1 MKDLWAPWRKEF
13 ILGPKIEGC
22 IFCKLPKQKKDRDNL
37 ILFRG
42 KHHFIILNRFPYNNG
57 HLMVVPYRHTKD
69 MSRLKDPENAEM
81 LRLSALSIKALE
93 KTMFPQGHNLGI
105 NLGAAG
111 GAGIR
116 DHLHLHVVPR
126 WTGDTNWMPVLDE
139 TKVMIEYLWETY
151 DRLKPMLEKLAK
163 KRRSS

>member
-1 MKDLWAPWRKEF
+1 MKNIWAPWRKEF
-13 ILGPKIEGC
+13 ILGAKTKGC
-22 IFCKLPKQKKDRDNL
+22 IFCQLPRKKDDRHNL

-42 KHHFIILNRFPYNNG
+42 KYSYIILNRFPYNNG
-57 HLMVVPYRHTKD
+57 HLMVVPFRHTKD
-69 MSRLKDPENAEM
+69 LSKLSDKENAEIF
-81 LRLSALSIKALE
+81 RLASLSVKSLE

-126 WTGDTNWMPVLDE
+126 WVGDTNWMPVLDK
-139 TKVMIEYLWETY
+139 TKVMIEYLEETY
-151 DRLKPMLEKLAK
+151 DRLAPVILHLSK
-163 KRRSS
+163 KISR

>member
-42 KHHFIILNRFPYNNG
+42 KHNFIILNRFPYNNG

-81 LRLSALSIKALE
+81 LIALE
-93 KTMFPQGHNLGI
+93 DEFQAH
-105 NLGAAG
+105 
-111 GAGIR
+111 
-116 DHLHLHVVPR
+116 DVPGR
-126 WTGDTNWMPVLDE
+126 HF
-139 TKVMIEYLWETY
+139 
-151 DRLKPMLEKLAK
+151 EKNG
-163 KRRSS
+163 RESGSGRGRSHTL

>member
-1 MKDLWAPWRKEF
+1 MRDLWAPWRKEF
-13 ILGPKIEGC
+13 ILGPKFEGC
-22 IFCKLPKQKKDRDNL
+22 IFCKLPKQKKDRENL

-42 KHHFIILNRFPYNNG
+42 KHNYVILNRYPYNNG

-69 MSRLKDPENAEM
+69 LSRLKSPENAEM
-81 LRLSALSIKALE
+81 LGLSALAIKSLE

-151 DRLKPMLEKLAK
+151 DRLKPVLEKLAK
-163 KRRSS
+163 KK